1 MQTRTIRNTFLLLL
15 TAMIWGAGF
24 VAQSTGGDA
33 VGAFSFNCL
42 RSFVGAAALLPVILL
57 ADITGLS
64 SRKPSDKAGKKQLWT
79 GGICC
84 GVMLCIASNFQQAGI
99 TMGTPAGKAGFLTA
113 CYIIIVP
120 LLGLFLHK
128 KCTWNIWL
136 GVLITVAGLY
146 MLCMNG
152 KLTLQASDVLI
163 IICAL
168 CYAMH
173 ILIIDHF
180 SPLVDGIRMSCIQ
193 FLICAILSGVLMFF
207 FDMGHSAAGIAAWAP
222 ALASKEAWISILYA
236 GICSTGMGYTLQI
249 VGQEG
254 VNPTIASL
262 IMSLESVFSVI
273 AGWIFLHEV
282 LSLRELTGCL
292 LIFAAVVLAQIPVGY
307 LRKNKK
313 LKR

>member
-1 MQTRTIRNTFLLLL
+1 MNSKTTRNTILLLV
-15 TAMIWGAGF
+15 TAMIWGTGF

-42 RSFVGAAALLPVILL
+42 RSFVGAAALLPVIFA
-57 ADITGLS
+57 ADRAGLS
-64 SRKPSDKAGKKQLWT
+64 RRKPADKDGKKQLWI
-79 GGICC
+79 GGVCC
-84 GVMLCIASNFQQAGI
+84 GAMLFIASNFQQVGI

-120 LLGLFLHK
+120 LLGIFLHK

-136 GVLITVAGLY
+136 GVVITVAGLY
-146 MLCMNG
+146 LLCING
-152 KLTLQASDVLI
+152 TLKLQASDVLI

-193 FLICAILSGVLMFF
+193 FLICGILSGVLMFF
-207 FDMGHSAAGIAAWAP
+207 VDMEHSVSGIAAWAP
-222 ALASKEAWISILYA
+222 ALASADAWMAILYA
-236 GICSTGMGYTLQI
+236 GICSTGIGYTLQI
-249 VGQEG
+249 IGQEG

-262 IMSLESVFSVI
+262 VMSLESVFSVI
-273 AGWIFLHEV
+273 AG
-282 LSLRELTGCL
+282 
-292 LIFAAVVLAQIPVGY
+292 
-307 LRKNKK
+307 
-313 LKR
+313 